1 MKIALGFEIIN
12 GSWGGGNQFAN
23 SLCKDAIAKG
33 HSITNS
39 LKDDDIDII
48 LLTDPRSFNKGVAFG
63 SLEILIYLLFR
74 NKNAIVIHRINEC
87 DQRKNTKH
95 MNKFLRWANFCADHT
110 IFISNWLK
118 ELNLYQLN
126 KPSSVILNGAD
137 NSVFNDSKNIIWDG
151 KQPIKIVTHHWSP
164 NKMKGFDVYKK
175 LDDLTLNKDWKGKI
189 EFTYIGN
196 LPKGL
201 NFKNTKVIKPMSGKK
216 LGDVLASHH
225 IYITASN
232 NEPAGMH
239 HIEGALSGLPII
251 YKNSGALPE
260 YCKNYGVCFN
270 DLEFLPALKEII
282 SNYYFFKSSLKN
294 YPNISSIMT
303 ENYLNL
309 FSSLIDKKDQIIAK
323 RKILRSP
330 ILLIKNSIFLLM
342 HFIKYLKLI
351 IQRLNKF
358 IRIFFK

>member
-118 ELNLYQLN
+118 GLNLYQLN

-137 NSVFNDSKNIIWDG
+137 NTVFNDSKNIIWDG
-151 KQPIKIVTHHWSP
+151 
-164 NKMKGFDVYKK
+164 
-175 LDDLTLNKDWKGKI
+175 KGKI

-201 NFKNTKVIKPMSGKK
+201 NFKNTKVIKPISGKK